1 MPPQYDA
8 IVIGGG
14 HNGLACAAYL
24 GRAGLKTLVL
34 ERRTVL
40 GGAAVSEHPW
50 PGYTV
55 STLSY
60 VLSLMPP
67 EVIAEL
73 ELRRHGLTLFPL
85 AADYYVPF
93 PDGSHLLLTK
103 DAAQAKAEIA
113 RFSKKDA
120 EAWPKFSAYLAKIAT
135 LVRPLLLMTPPAVGS
150 KMPGDLL
157 ELARF
162 SWKLKGLT
170 VKSTGDFVKVMTLSV
185 AELLDEWFESPQ
197 VKAARC
203 VSGAI
208 GTYGGP
214 YTPGTAYVLLHHY
227 IGEIDGQMAEWA
239 FVRGGTGA
247 VSEAIADDAREHGAD
262 IRTNA
267 PVMKVLVENGRA
279 IGVALE
285 DGTEIRARAVVSN
298 AHPKVTF
305 CQLVEA
311 RHLPQD
317 FLLAIDRYK
326 SRSGTVKINL
336 ALGEPPR
343 FSGLGS
349 EESALAARS
358 FIQLCDSVEYLERAF
373 DDAKYGKPSSGPYS
387 DGVLPTMV
395 DESLAPAGK
404 QLMSCFTQYV
414 PASWAKA
421 AHREELEAYADRVID
436 GYARFAPNLKTA
448 VEHRQVIGPFEMEQE
463 YGLVGGNIM
472 HGDLTLDQLFSW
484 RPVAGYADY
493 RTPVKGLYLCGS
505 GTHPGGGISGIN
517 GRNAS
522 REILK
527 DVKTPRKRPS
537 ERD

>member
-1 MPPQYDA
+1 MPAEYDA
-8 IVIGGG
+8 IIVGGG
-14 HNGLACAAYL
+14 HNGLTTAAYL
-24 GRAGLKTLVL
+24 GRAGLKPLVL
-34 ERRTVL
+34 ERRDIL

-67 EVIAEL
+67 EVMREL
-73 ELRRHGLTLFPL
+73 ELQRHGLTLYPL

-103 DAAQAKAEIA
+103 DPRQATAEIA
-113 RFSKKDA
+113 KFSNRDA
-120 EAWPKFSAYLAKIAT
+120 EAWPAFSGYLARIAR
-135 LVRPLLLMTPPAVGS
+135 LVRPLLLMTPPAVGAKS
-150 KMPGDLL
+150 PADLL

-162 SWKLKGLT
+162 AWKLKGLD
-170 VKSTGDFVKVMTLSV
+170 VKGTSDFVKVMTLSV

-203 VSGAI
+203 VSGTI

-227 IGEIDGQMAEWA
+227 IGEIDGQMADWA

-247 VSEAIADDAREHGAD
+247 VSDAIAEDAREHGAE
-262 IRTNA
+262 IRSA
-267 PVMKVLVENGRA
+267 ARVGRIIVEGGRA
-279 IGVALE
+279 TGVALT
-285 DGTEIRARAVVSN
+285 DGTEVHARVVVSN
-298 AHPKVTF
+298 VHPKITF
-305 CQLVEA
+305 CELVEA
-311 RHLPQD
+311 SQLPAD
-317 FLLAIDRYK
+317 FVRAIDRYK
-326 SRSGTVKINL
+326 TRSGTVKVNL

-343 FSGLGS
+343 FDGLAK
-349 EESALAARS
+349 EDAMMAARS
-358 FIQLCDSVEYLERAF
+358 FIQLCDSMEYIERAF
-373 DDAKYGKPSSGPYS
+373 DDAKYGKPSAAPYS

-395 DESLAPAGK
+395 DDSLAPAGK
-404 QLMSCFTQYV
+404 HLMSCFTQYV
-414 PASWAKA
+414 PASWSQA
-421 AHREELEAYADRVID
+421 AHRDELEAYADRVVD
-436 GYARFAPNLKTA
+436 GYARFAPNLKTS
-448 VEHRQVIGPFEMEQE
+448 VEHRQVLGPYDMEHE

-493 RTPVKGLYLCGS
+493 RTPIKGLYLCGS

-527 DVKTPRKRPS
+527 DFKHRRFAKEGKT
-537 ERD
+537 

>member
-1 MPPQYDA
+1 MPPVYDA
-8 IVIGGG
+8 IIIGGG
-14 HNGLACAAYL
+14 HNGLATAAYL
-24 GRAGLKTLVL
+24 GRAGLKTMVL
-34 ERRTVL
+34 ERRDVL

-67 EVIAEL
+67 EVIREL
-73 ELRRHGLTLFPL
+73 ELHRHGLTLYPL

-113 RFSKKDA
+113 KFSGKDA
-120 EAWPKFSAYLAKIAT
+120 DAWPEFSAYLAKIAQ
-135 LVRPLLLMTPPAVGS
+135 LVRPLLLMTPPAVGAKS
-150 KMPGDLL
+150 PADLL

-162 SWKLKGLT
+162 AWKLKGLD

-185 AELLDEWFESPQ
+185 AELLDEWFESAQ

-208 GTYGGP
+208 GTFGGP

-227 IGEIDGQMAEWA
+227 IGEVDGQMAEWA

-262 IRTNA
+262 IRTGA
-267 PVMKVLVENGRA
+267 RVGRILVESGQA
-279 IGVALE
+279 VGVALTN
-285 DGTEIRARAVVSN
+285 GTELRARAVISN
-298 AHPKVTF
+298 AHPKITF
-305 CQLVEA
+305 CELVDA
-311 RHLPQD
+311 KALPAD
-317 FLLAIDRYK
+317 FVGAIDRYK
-326 SRSGTVKINL
+326 TRSGTVKVNL
-336 ALGEPPR
+336 ALSEPPR
-343 FSGLGS
+343 FNGLAAEDS
-349 EESALAARS
+349 MTAARS
-358 FIQLCDSVEYLERAF
+358 FIQLCDSMEYLEHAF
-373 DDAKYGKPSSGPYS
+373 DDAKYGKPSAAPYS
-387 DGVLPTMV
+387 DGVIPTMV
-395 DESLAPAGK
+395 DDSLAPPGK
-404 QLMSCFTQYV
+404 HLMSCFTQYV
-414 PASWAKA
+414 PASWSREP
-421 AHREELEAYADRVID
+421 HRSELEAYADRVLD
-436 GYARFAPNLKTA
+436 GYARFAPNLKSA
-448 VEHRQVIGPFEMEQE
+448 VEHRQVLGPYDMEQE

-493 RTPVKGLYLCGS
+493 RTPIKGLYLCGS

-527 DVKTPRKRPS
+527 DLKRRQPKGARS
-537 ERD
+537 